1 MLNSIKT
8 AFTSKGCGETQPR
21 TTSPGILTGAFE
33 PKAKERESFLV
44 CRNSQGDQIRATILR
59 LTRYS
64 VAFEVYNPYSIL
76 QTSEVLS
83 GFQIFINTHMVYTGR
98 AIVRSLIN
106 TGIYLVAEV
115 GLDDGWLDV
124 DLFSPVNQRERL
136 LEEFNEFLNEW
147 TSLQQINQEF
157 KIVVS
162 DLQSLLGGL
171 RGWLEQVELGI
182 RSVPSD
188 DRSAIEGQVISDLQP
203 AIHLQVNNLFKRFE
217 AIAVS
222 VPEPFQPLHQF
233 YLRRQLHPFLLC
245 APFVHRIYEKP
256 LGYAGDYE
264 MVNMILRS
272 PYEGSSLFAKFL
284 NTYFLSQAPAEAHRN
299 RIKYLAEQIITE
311 TGRIAK
317 LGRPARIF
325 NLGCGP
331 AKEIQT
337 FLIEE
342 DISNLAEFTL
352 LDFNEETL
360 QYTANRLTELKER
373 YNRQMAVRYLPK
385 SVNQILRDSRRAY
398 DAFIPENYDLVYCA
412 GLFDYLSD
420 RVCRKMMEILY
431 ELVAPGGLLIAT
443 NVAAHNPVRNMM
455 EYVGAWNLIYRD
467 APQLASLFPP
477 SNGEFRVIAE
487 VTSMNLF
494 LELRKSEKPSR

>member
-1 MLNSIKT
+1 MVSD
-8 AFTSKGCGETQPR
+8 Q
-21 TTSPGILTGAFE
+21 
-33 PKAKERESFLV
+33 KERDCFLV
-44 CRNSQGDQIRATILR
+44 CRNTQGDQIRATILR

-83 GFQIFINTHMVYTGR
+83 DFQIFINTHMVYTGR
-98 AIVRSLIN
+98 AVVRSIIN
-106 TGIYLVAEV
+106 TGIYLVSEV

-136 LEEFNEFLNEW
+136 LAEFNEFLNEW
-147 TSLQQINQEF
+147 TNLQQLKEDF

-162 DLQSLLGGL
+162 DLQGLLGGL
-171 RGWLEQVELGI
+171 RGWLEQVELAI
-182 RSVPSD
+182 RSAPTD
-188 DRSAIEGQVISDLQP
+188 DRTTIEGQVISDLQP
-203 AIHLQVNNLFKRFE
+203 AILPQVHSLFQRFE

-222 VPEPFQPLHQF
+222 VPEQFQPLHQF
-233 YLRRQLHPFLLC
+233 HFRRQLHPLLLC
-245 APFVHRIYEKP
+245 APFVHRTYEKP

-284 NTYFLSQAPAEAHRN
+284 NTFFLSQPPAEAHRN
-299 RIKYLAEQIITE
+299 RIKYLTEQIITE
-311 TGRIAK
+311 TERVVK

-331 AKEIQT
+331 AREIQD

-360 QYTANRLTELKER
+360 HYTANRLIELKKR
-373 YNRQMAVRYLPK
+373 YSRRTVVSYLQK
-385 SVNQILRDSRRAY
+385 SVSQILRDSRRTQE
-398 DAFIPENYDLVYCA
+398 AFISENYDLVYCA

-431 ELVAPGGLLIAT
+431 DLVAPGGLLIAT
-443 NVAAHNPVRNMM
+443 NVAAHNPARNMM
-455 EYVGAWNLIYRD
+455 EYVGAWNLIHRD
-467 APQLASLFPP
+467 AHRLAALRPP
-477 SNGEFRVIAE
+477 TESEFRVTTE
-487 VTSMNLF
+487 PTSMNLF
-494 LELRKSEKPSR
+494 LELRRPEKIM